1 MESAA
6 DVLYDEQL
14 AEAASL
20 SSDMHTS
27 SSSSDE
33 LLERRCIAMGRLAGW
48 CASLPAL
55 GRSEIARAAGQL
67 HTPASGGVVW
77 ACLEHGAHGGV
88 ALEADAWLCWT
99 QWPILPRC
107 ANTAP
112 VHVLHA
118 LGIAHP
124 LPATVCCRHLARV
137 SSEWRERGA
146 AWRDQLGV
154 PVLQAF
160 SLLCCAHAAMQ
171 LRGDDLISAPAYARG
186 GGTLTESLNGQLGAR
201 PDVRR
206 ALASAPYVV
215 ADDGTMLPGRHVCVD
230 LFADLGPHARAVPNY
245 LTPLVPF
252 LVEVGGAL
260 TSSALAAPEV
270 VVSAPN
276 PFESLLPKLML
287 QWDEPAFADVIF
299 EFDGGIEAGGTA
311 VYAHKLVLA
320 LTSPHFAT
328 MFTSGL
334 VEGQGGKQRLPMDS
348 SVFGPDALRLALCY
362 AYQGE
367 LPLTLSTDASH
378 HHRTHTG
385 GGGGAGGV
393 GGGRVAPL
401 APTSEGVSRLL
412 ELLLVSDYFE
422 LSHLKQTVERLIVE
436 WDVLQVENV
445 VDVLQHAVGAHASQL
460 KASCVQYMRGMFD
473 VVRETPS
480 WAQLDEALKKEV
492 TELRAGR

>member
-1 MESAA
+1 
-6 DVLYDEQL
+6 
-14 AEAASL
+14 
-20 SSDMHTS
+20 
-27 SSSSDE
+27 
-33 LLERRCIAMGRLAGW
+33 
-48 CASLPAL
+48 
-55 GRSEIARAAGQL
+55 
-67 HTPASGGVVW
+67 
-77 ACLEHGAHGGV
+77 
-88 ALEADAWLCWT
+88 
-99 QWPILPRC
+99 
-107 ANTAP
+107 
-112 VHVLHA
+112 
-118 LGIAHP
+118 
-124 LPATVCCRHLARV
+124 
-137 SSEWRERGA
+137 
-146 AWRDQLGV
+146 
-154 PVLQAF
+154 
-160 SLLCCAHAAMQ
+160 MQ

-348 SVFGPDALRLALCY
+348 SVFGPDALRLTLCY

-445 VDVLQHAVGAHASQL
+445 VWTCRPAGVRRKMHRSRRVAARCTVRWASGRSRRSSRSQASTPAPRTRTRSGASQRSG
-460 KASCVQYMRGMFD
+460 SCRQWHNQ
-473 VVRETPS
+473 PS
-480 WAQLDEALKKEV
+480 
-492 TELRAGR
+492 GRPRWTSCLQGSR

>member
-1 MESAA
+1 
-6 DVLYDEQL
+6 VY
-14 AEAASL
+14 
-20 SSDMHTS
+20 
-27 SSSSDE
+27 
-33 LLERRCIAMGRLAGW
+33 
-48 CASLPAL
+48 
-55 GRSEIARAAGQL
+55 
-67 HTPASGGVVW
+67 GV
-77 ACLEHGAHGGV
+77 
-88 ALEADAWLCWT
+88 
-99 QWPILPRC
+99 Q
-107 ANTAP
+107 
-112 VHVLHA
+112 
-118 LGIAHP
+118 
-124 LPATVCCRHLARV
+124 
-137 SSEWRERGA
+137 
-146 AWRDQLGV
+146 
-154 PVLQAF
+154 
-160 SLLCCAHAAMQ
+160 
-171 LRGDDLISAPAYARG
+171 
-186 GGTLTESLNGQLGAR
+186 
-201 PDVRR
+201 
-206 ALASAPYVV
+206 
-215 ADDGTMLPGRHVCVD
+215 
-230 LFADLGPHARAVPNY
+230 VPNY

-299 EFDGGIEAGGTA
+299 EFDGPRIMIEPHHPCSHASHPAPRSTIEPHHPWSHHVLTIPHPLDQTRAGGIEAGGTA

-422 LSHLKQTVERLIVE
+422 VRPLRAFWMRAPRLHRPRTLSPPAPPPSQLSHLKQTAERLIVA